1 MICQPNI
8 KDPVQGCHQYLQQVQ
23 EGKEKYCIVIDDL
36 QSTEE
41 WDLIRPTF
49 ESTEKQNSDNNIA
62 IIIITNEEDVA
73 IHCATEKKLVWNVK
87 GLEVDNAIKLF
98 DQVWLLATNSRWQ
111 QDQEEA
117 ERRHRN
123 EQIRGILLQKCG
135 GLPKV
140 ICVVAESWERVR
152 NIKIRDNLVSK
163 LEANAPHSTRRLGA
177 MFTWLD
183 SYFRNCPDSLKPCIF
198 YLSIF
203 PLNHTIRRRRLVR
216 RWIAEGYFRNN
227 KERTAEENGDMSFS
241 KLVNLSMIQAP
252 GTEVNYDGMP
262 LCQVNGFLRE
272 YIISR
277 LTEENL
283 VFALEDHCRMDTQHT
298 GRHLAIDNSWD
309 RDRNV
314 FESIDLSLLRSLTVF
329 GKWESFIISNKM
341 KLLRVL
347 DLEDVSSGVRNRDV
361 EQMVKQLPRLKF
373 LSLRRCKEVTRVPD
387 SLGHLKQLQTLDTRE
402 TSVTE
407 LPKSPS

>member
-1 MICQPNI
+1 
-8 KDPVQGCHQYLQQVQ
+8 
-23 EGKEKYCIVIDDL
+23 
-36 QSTEE
+36 
-41 WDLIRPTF
+41 
-49 ESTEKQNSDNNIA
+49 
-62 IIIITNEEDVA
+62 
-73 IHCATEKKLVWNVK
+73 
-87 GLEVDNAIKLF
+87 
-98 DQVWLLATNSRWQ
+98 
-111 QDQEEA
+111 
-117 ERRHRN
+117 
-123 EQIRGILLQKCG
+123 
-135 GLPKV
+135 
-140 ICVVAESWERVR
+140 
-152 NIKIRDNLVSK
+152 
-163 LEANAPHSTRRLGA
+163 

-329 GKWESFIISNKM
+329 G
-341 KLLRVL
+341 
-347 DLEDVSSGVRNRDV
+347 VRNRDV